1 MLSTQ
6 DHLDLIA
13 LVTRSFWLIDQGRA
27 AETAQAFIADG
38 ALTFGPGAPRPGTI
52 SGPAIAAAMAARQAE
67 VAVTSRHVLSN
78 ALVTVLEDGRAR
90 VDTLLTL
97 FRTGDADLTPIV
109 RSVADVVDLCVR
121 EEGGWKIADRKILP
135 VFQPS

>member
-27 AETAQAFIADG
+27 SEVAQAFTADG

-52 SGPAIAAAMAARQAE
+52 RGPAIAAAMAAREAE
-67 VAVTSRHVLSN
+67 AAVTSRHVLSN
-78 ALVTVLEDGRAR
+78 ALVSALEDGSAR
-90 VDTLLTL
+90 VSTLLTL
-97 FRTGDADLTPIV
+97 FRTPDADLTPIV
-109 RSVADVVDLCVR
+109 RSVADVIDVCVR
-121 EEGGWKIADRKILP
+121 AEDGWRIADRRILP